1 MKSMRELAL
10 RLLTEWE
17 EEGKYIN
24 LAVNSHF
31 LDGIS
36 REERASL
43 TALLYTTVEK
53 KLSYDYYIA
62 SLSKRSLD
70 KIDGRV
76 LNILRLGACQIIDM
90 KSIPDFAAVN
100 ESVKLAK
107 NPGEKAFINGV
118 LRAVCERAKNGD
130 LPLPPYEK
138 NPARH
143 YSVKYSLPVWIVK
156 EFLAKLGEVEAL
168 KLFNSFNTEPQV
180 SLTVNTLK
188 ISRDEF
194 IKELS
199 ERGISAEKSKIS
211 PLSVKLFTKV
221 NPKELFGFN
230 EGLFFVQDEASAL
243 SVLALSPKKNERLL
257 DLCAA
262 PGGKSF
268 SSAIL
273 MENGGKITSCDL
285 RESKLSLIKGGA
297 LRLGL
302 TSIEAKANDAAE
314 LKTEYVGAFDKLIC
328 DVPCSGLGVISK
340 KSDLRYRSED
350 GARELPELQY
360 KILKTASS
368 YLKAGGDLIYSTCT
382 LLDAEN
388 SGVVDRFLLENPD
401 FECVDFTLGDLKSER
416 GRLTLYPH
424 VNGTDGFFI
433 SKLRKIK

>member
-1 MKSMRELAL
+1 MRELAL
-10 RLLTEWE
+10 RLMCEWE
-17 EEGKYIN
+17 AEGKYIN
-24 LAVNSHF
+24 LAVNSHL

-36 REERASL
+36 RDERASL

-53 KLSYDYYIA
+53 KLSYDYYIGTLA
-62 SLSKRSLD
+62 KRSLD

-118 LRAVCERAKNGD
+118 LRAIAERAKKLD

-143 YSVKYSLPVWIVK
+143 LSVKYSLPLWIVK
-156 EFLAKLGEVEAL
+156 EFIAKLGEKEAEAL
-168 KLFNSFNTEPQV
+168 FQSFNSDTGIT
-180 SLTVNTLK
+180 LTVNSLK
-188 ISRDEF
+188 ITRDDF
-194 IKELS
+194 IGELLKRGIKAEKSELSPISVKLS
-199 ERGISAEKSKIS
+199 ER
-211 PLSVKLFTKV
+211 V
-221 NPKELFGFN
+221 NPKDLYGFS

-243 SVLALSPKKNERLL
+243 AALALSPKKNESLI
-257 DLCAA
+257 DVCAA

-268 SSAIL
+268 ASAIL
-273 MENGGKITSCDL
+273 MENTGKIVSGDV
-285 RESKLSLIKGGA
+285 RGSKLSLIAGGA
-297 LRLGL
+297 SRLGL
-302 TSIEAKANDAAE
+302 TSIEVIENDATE
-314 LKTEYVGAFDKLIC
+314 INPEYVGAFDKLIC

-340 KSDLRYRSED
+340 KSDLRNRSEE

-360 KILKTASS
+360 KIISTVSK

-388 SGVVDRFLLENPD
+388 GDVVDKFLFENPD
-401 FECVDFTLGDLKSER
+401 FERVDFEIGDLKSEN

-424 VNGTDGFFI
+424 KNGTDGFFI
-433 SKLRKIK
+433 AKLRKTK